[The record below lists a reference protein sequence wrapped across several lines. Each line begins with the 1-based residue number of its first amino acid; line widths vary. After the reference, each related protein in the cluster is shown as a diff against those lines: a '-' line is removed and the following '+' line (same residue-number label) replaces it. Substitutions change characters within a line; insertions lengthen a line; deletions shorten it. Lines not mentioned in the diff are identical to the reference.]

1 MGRVPSATV
10 SESPPV
16 TRRTAEFVASDG
28 TRLVGDLAV
37 PASPR
42 AAAII
47 CHPHPLYGGNRF
59 NNVVTAVF
67 EALAGTGVAALRF
80 DFRSEFSAGVGEQL
94 DALAALDLI
103 AAEVPDVPLI
113 AVGYSFGALVALS
126 LDDAH
131 VSALVL
137 IAPPLAM
144 TPDVPAPTVR
154 TLLITPAHDQFSP
167 PSASIPIAATWT
179 AAPVD
184 HRTIEMA
191 DHSLVGHTATV
202 ADATAAWISRRP

>member
-1 MGRVPSATV
+1 V
-10 SESPPV
+10 SESPLV
-16 TRRTAEFVASDG
+16 TRRTAEFFASDG

-37 PASPR
+37 PATPR
-42 AAAII
+42 AAAIV
-47 CHPHPLYGGNRF
+47 CHPHPRYGGNRF

-67 EALAGTGVAALRF
+67 DALASAGVAALRF
-80 DFRSEFSAGVGEQL
+80 DFRPEFSEGVGERL

-103 AAEVPDVPLI
+103 GAEVPDVPLV
-113 AVGYSFGALVALS
+113 AVGYSFGALVALG
-126 LDDAH
+126 LDDAR

-144 TPDVPAPTVR
+144 TPDVPAPTVPM
-154 TLLITPAHDQFSP
+154 LLLTPAHDQFSP

>member
-1 MGRVPSATV
+1 V

-37 PASPR
+37 PDDPR

-47 CHPHPLYGGNRF
+47 CHPHPRYGGNRF

-67 EALAGTGVAALRF
+67 DALASAGVAALRF
-80 DFRSEFSAGVGEQL
+80 DFRPEFSSGVGERL

-103 AAEVPDVPLI
+103 GTEVPDVPLI
-113 AVGYSFGALVALS
+113 AVGYSFGALVALG
-126 LDDAH
+126 LDDDR

-144 TPDVPAPTVR
+144 TPDIAAPRVP
-154 TLLITPAHDQFSP
+154 TLLLTPAHDQFSP
-167 PSASIPIAATWT
+167 PSSSAPIAATWT
-179 AAPVD
+179 SAAVD

-191 DHSLVGHTATV
+191 DHSLVGHTAFV
-202 ADATAAWISRRP
+202 ADATAAWIPRHP

>member
-1 MGRVPSATV
+1 V

-37 PASPR
+37 PATPR
-42 AAAII
+42 AAAIV
-47 CHPHPLYGGNRF
+47 CHPHPRYGGNRF

-67 EALAGTGVAALRF
+67 DALASRGVAALRF
-80 DFRSEFSAGVGEQL
+80 DFRSEFSEGVGERL

-103 AAEVPDVPLI
+103 GAEVPDVPLV
-113 AVGYSFGALVALS
+113 AVGYSFGALVALG
-126 LDDAH
+126 LDDAR

-144 TPDVPAPTVR
+144 TPDVPAPTVP
-154 TLLITPAHDQFSP
+154 TLLLTPAHDQFSP
-167 PSASIPIAATWT
+167 PSASAPIAATWT

-184 HRTIEMA
+184 HLTIEMA

-202 ADATAAWISRRP
+202 ADAIAAWIPRRP